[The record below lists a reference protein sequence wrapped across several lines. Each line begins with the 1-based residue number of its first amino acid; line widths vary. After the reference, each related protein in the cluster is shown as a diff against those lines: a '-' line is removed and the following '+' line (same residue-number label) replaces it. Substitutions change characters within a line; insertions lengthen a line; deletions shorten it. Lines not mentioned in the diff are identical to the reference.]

1 MFEIHLSALR
11 YMCPVSCV
19 MADGK
24 SPAVGCGEG
33 TADQFWL
40 VGVGEGRGIAAHCP
54 WLLWEAGAGE
64 ESGTAVQCSVVRLTA

>member
-1 MFEIHLSALR
+1 
-11 YMCPVSCV
+11 MCPVLCV

-24 SPAVGCGEG
+24 SPAVGRGEG
-33 TADQFWL
+33 PADQFWL
-40 VGVGEGRGIAAHCP
+40 AGVGEGRGIAAHCP